1 MVIPNA
7 VVRCLVSTPAGCTTA
22 MTWTGVGPLGPQ
34 KVYRIVEIPFAIK
47 RWFDFQRY
55 QYFSMLFT
63 ILMSLDVF
71 SISLSMLQ
79 HVGGRSRAA
88 NHEQT

>member
-1 MVIPNA
+1 MVVPNA

-34 KVYRIVEIPFAIK
+34 KVYRIVEIPFAT
-47 RWFDFQRY
+47 Y

-63 ILMSLDVF
+63 SFYNPHVF
-71 SISLSMLQ
+71 SISLSILQ